1 MLLITELFIA
11 LFLTLFIANYLKLQR
26 LRRRYP
32 PGPAPLPIIGNLWT
46 LNFVLHYDTLMQ
58 LAKTYGNVFTV
69 WLGQKPVV
77 VLNGCQAIRDGLISH
92 SEELVGRP
100 KTPTYQDLTRG
111 KGVIFSTGHNWK
123 QQRRFG
129 LMTLRNLG
137 VGKKSLEVRIQ
148 EEAQTMVEFFA
159 MTKGKS
165 QNPSPA
171 IIHSVT
177 NVISVVIF
185 GHHFSRDDKEFPQ
198 LIKANYVI
206 ASRLGSAWG
215 RLFDAYPWLMRHI
228 PGPHQDIFKSNA
240 FMEKFVKKEIQ
251 SHKEKG
257 VTEDPQDVIDFYQT
271 KISRDPPDVASTFD
285 EHNMVRL
292 AAELF
297 LAGTE
302 TTTTT
307 LRWALLYMV
316 KHPEIQG
323 ADRMIPLQRTT
334 SRGMHDILA
343 EAVKSSQACPSD
355 DAEEEDDRTTTSAGQ
370 RGIRGENPLIL
381 QAVMSAASHV
391 QEEEEDHEGVDF
403 VDDDDYISIHSGDDD
418 SDVTASH
425 PPPSN
430 VRQPPPKPQHRAN
443 QPQLTRITTQTSLPH
458 SPHVLDRH
466 SGSPTR
472 SSLHSVSLPFSPP
485 SVGSTSPVVQVSPGH
500 HSPAHSLPPATPLVL
515 DLLIPSLADT
525 CRGGLHLAMVASGSR
540 TSSNSR
546 QM

>member
-316 KHPEIQG
+316 KHPEIQENVQKELEDVLG
-323 ADRMIPLQRTT
+323 ESQIIHYEDRKRLPYTNAVIHEIQRMSGIIPVGLFRETGKEITLQGFNIEKGSLIIPNLSSALFDPDHWETPRQFNP
-334 SRGMHDILA
+334 GHFLDKEGKFMNK
-343 EAVKSSQACPSD
+343 EA
-355 DAEEEDDRTTTSAGQ
+355 
-370 RGIRGENPLIL
+370 
-381 QAVMSAASHV
+381 
-391 QEEEEDHEGVDF
+391 F
-403 VDDDDYISIHSGDDD
+403 
-418 SDVTASH
+418 
-425 PPPSN
+425 
-430 VRQPPPKPQHRAN
+430 
-443 QPQLTRITTQTSLPH
+443 
-458 SPHVLDRH
+458 
-466 SGSPTR
+466 
-472 SSLHSVSLPFSPP
+472 LPFSA
-485 SVGSTSPVVQVSPGH
+485 GH
-500 HSPAHSLPPATPLVL
+500 HVCLGEALARMELFIFFTSLLRAFTIRLPEGVENVKMDPVF
-515 DLLIPSLADT
+515 
-525 CRGGLHLAMVASGSR
+525 GGTLRPHPYQICAVPC
-540 TSSNSR
+540 
-546 QM
+546 